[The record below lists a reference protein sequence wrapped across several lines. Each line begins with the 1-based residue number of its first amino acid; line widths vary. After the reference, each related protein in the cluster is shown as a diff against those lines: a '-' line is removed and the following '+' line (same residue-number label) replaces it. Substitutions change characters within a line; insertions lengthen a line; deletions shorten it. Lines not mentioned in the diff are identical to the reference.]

1 MNELT
6 TMSVDPRKYLVD
18 LLNTTS
24 LKAINKNVG
33 IVNNHLP
40 LWYELEEIAESG
52 IWYWDFKNNIL
63 YWSDGYFK
71 MLNAKEGS
79 SYSVLELYKNV
90 NIHPD
95 DIDPLCEAIY
105 KVIKNK
111 KSVTFEYRCIRDD
124 GSIRY
129 LKTRMS
135 TQLDQNKDI
144 IFIVGLEVDVSVT
157 HNAIHEFKVYKESV
171 TANEIFLKMGTWEY
185 NLKTKKITLSESLR
199 KLLKYPCD
207 HNKDLTLNE
216 WANYHMYSYEQSKFA
231 QIYLNLRRKDV
242 DVIDRLNLKKFC
254 GDEIIVRLMF
264 RVMRNDRGLPI
275 KILGTLKDVSE
286 LENSERKLELMVEEL
301 NRSNRELEEFAYIA
315 SHDLQ
320 EPIRKLITFSE
331 RINSLFAKDIPS
343 SANVYLEK
351 ISKAAFNMKHLIEN
365 LLEFSRVTRTK
376 STFERTSLK
385 SIVDSV
391 IQDYELQIEET
402 NAKVTCSDLPE
413 ADVVPYQMQQ
423 LFVNLMGNAMKF
435 RKKDVTPEINIS
447 HRLLYPQEIKERNLN
462 PKSNYLM
469 IEFSDNGIGFEQE
482 YEEKVFQVFQ
492 RLNGKSEYPGTGI
505 GLSICRKVVGFHN
518 GIINLKS
525 EIGVGTTFYII
536 LPCEQ
541 KNIRV

>member
-157 HNAIHEFKVYKESV
+157 HNAIHELKVYKESV